1 MSQELW
7 TAVDDYLNEF
17 VITPDPIL
25 DEVLRANAAA
35 GLPSI
40 DVAPNQ
46 GKLLHLLARLSRAKL
61 ILEIGTLGGYS
72 SIWLARALPP
82 DGKLITLEANLKHAQ
97 VAQANFERAG
107 VCNRIEV
114 RLGPALESLTLLAS
128 EQIEPFDLIFIDADK
143 ANNSRYLDWAIRLS
157 HSGTVIIV
165 DNVVREGTILRDSPA
180 DADTLG
186 TREMFEAVSHDARL
200 DATAIQTVGKKK
212 HDGFL
217 LALVK

>member
-7 TAVDDYLNEF
+7 TAVDAYLNEHLLA
-17 VITPDPIL
+17 PDPIL

-107 VCNRIEV
+107 VSNRIEV

-128 EQIEPFDLIFIDADK
+128 EQIQPFHLIFIDADT
-143 ANNSRYLDWAIRLS
+143 AYNSRYLA
-157 HSGTVIIV
+157 
-165 DNVVREGTILRDSPA
+165 
-180 DADTLG
+180 
-186 TREMFEAVSHDARL
+186 
-200 DATAIQTVGKKK
+200 
-212 HDGFL
+212 
-217 LALVK
+217 